1 MEDIVPPAIAPDLD
15 EALISAAFSLIAEA
29 GWSRLSVAQAAR
41 RAGLD
46 IAAVRARF
54 PVKISILMRFA
65 TMADKA
71 ALTGALTEGPVRDRI
86 FDIVMRR
93 IDVLQA
99 HRPGVK
105 VLLQDLPR
113 DPLTALA
120 LGPAMLGSM
129 AWMLDGVGVTV
140 TGLRGQL
147 RTQGML
153 ALWIATLRAWA
164 GDTSEDLSATMAALD
179 KALDRAAQAE
189 ATMAEMLGSE
199 EAGVSATEIPGTP
212 SI

>member
-54 PVKISILMRFA
+54 PVKFSILMRFA

-120 LGPAMLGSM
+120 LGPATLGSM

-153 ALWIATLRAWA
+153 ALWIVTLRAWA

-199 EAGVSATEIPGTP
+199 EAGVSGTEIPGTT